1 MAKSTEKDPRWADLS
16 RRLADNPELAAVL
29 DDLTKEIDAAPI
41 ENEHRSRL
49 KAPYSNATPIGAG
62 ADEGWR

>member
-1 MAKSTEKDPRWADLS
+1 MTKSTEKDPRWADLS

-29 DDLTKEIDAAPI
+29 DDLSKEIDAAV
-41 ENEHRSRL
+41 EGEHRSRL

-62 ADEGWR
+62 EDWC